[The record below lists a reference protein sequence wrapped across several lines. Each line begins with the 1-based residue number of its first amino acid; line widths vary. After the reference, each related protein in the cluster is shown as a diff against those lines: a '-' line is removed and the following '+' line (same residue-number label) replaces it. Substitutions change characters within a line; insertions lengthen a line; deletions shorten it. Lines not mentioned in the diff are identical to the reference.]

1 MRKSLNLLA
10 ALGLGL
16 AFLSSCVTTQPTGS
30 SSAAASSAST
40 GLSSSMT
47 TESTGSSSSSST
59 APSSGTASSSA
70 SLSSGT
76 ASSSVITLAVPTN
89 IVLTTRT
96 LSWDAVGG
104 AISYNVRINA
114 SAVYAAPSNQYV
126 LDASLY
132 GLTSIE
138 VQSVAG
144 AVTSAYSSPIDFPLY
159 FTLPAPTGLAQNGD
173 EVNWDVVSLAS
184 SYVVKID
191 GTEYPTSDNSYAVD
205 PTKMS
210 SVAVL
215 AVGNGGYILSSVY
228 SAAITLASTLAAPT
242 GIAYADGVLTWAA
255 VVNATGYEVTINGGT
270 AQHADT
276 NSLTIGYDNVGAVVF
291 AVRALGD
298 VSHFDSPWASKSIQ
312 INPLV
317 LATPANLSLN
327 NGLLTW
333 DAVLHADGYKIYVNG
348 DYYDSVIANSYTLP
362 AALLAEKD
370 DYLQVQAIST
380 IQTASGLSARVYV
393 GVIEIDNETSLK
405 SITGQG
411 RYILGA
417 DIALSQD
424 WTPLAFTG
432 SLDGGGHVING
443 IIITGSFS
451 QIGFFSSLEG
461 ASITNLNLQGSIN
474 ASLSSDAGVAGA
486 LAGLSTGSIITN
498 VHASMALTIASPNGL
513 GYVGGLIGHAI
524 DTSVS
529 SSLYKGAIGVSDS
542 VAGGLLGWVSDSTTA
557 QTISQS
563 KAKGTLVVTGGNS
576 SYAGG
581 LIGYLHDSFVTIS
594 QCVASLDVTGPAIV
608 GGFVGY
614 LGIGKIDNS
623 YAEGTLTA
631 TSSTQLQVGGFIGQ
645 TEGYN
650 NAVRYCLSYE
660 TIIHSGT
667 GNIGSFVGVTP
678 GGTFATIYT
687 ECHYDS
693 TLSSL
698 DRIGNTSSGRG
709 DGITGVA
716 TASLDGIQ
724 NYDSTIWSFAGTRPT
739 LLWEATAND

>member
-1 MRKSLNLLA
+1 
-10 ALGLGL
+10 
-16 AFLSSCVTTQPTGS
+16 V
-30 SSAAASSAST
+30 ASSNFYALAS
-40 GLSSSMT
+40 
-47 TESTGSSSSSST
+47 
-59 APSSGTASSSA
+59 
-70 SLSSGT
+70 
-76 ASSSVITLAVPTN
+76 
-89 IVLTTRT
+89 
-96 LSWDAVGG
+96 
-104 AISYNVRINA
+104 
-114 SAVYAAPSNQYV
+114 
-126 LDASLY
+126 SLY
-132 GLTSIE
+132 GLTAIE

-144 AVTSAYSSPIDFPLY
+144 VVTSAYSSPNDFPLY
-159 FTLPAPTGLAQNGD
+159 LTLLAPTGLTQNGN
-173 EVNWDVVSLAS
+173 EVSWDVVPLAS
-184 SYVVKID
+184 GYVINID

-205 PTKMS
+205 PTMS

-215 AVGNGGYILSSVY
+215 AVGNGGYILSSPY
-228 SAAITLASTLAAPT
+228 SASITLASILAAPT

-276 NSLTIGYDNVGAVVF
+276 NSLSVGYDNIGETAF

-298 VSHFDSPWASKSIQ
+298 ASHLDSPWASKSIQ

-317 LATPANLSLN
+317 LAIPTNLSLT

-333 DAVLHADGYKIYVNG
+333 TAVAHADGYDIYVNG
-348 DYYDSVIANSYTLP
+348 ADYASVTTNSYTLP
-362 AALLAEKD
+362 ATLLAEED
-370 DYLQVQAIST
+370 DFLQVQATSAIHIS
-380 IQTASGLSARVYV
+380 SGLSTKAYV
-393 GVIEIDNETSLK
+393 GVIEIDDEASLK
-405 SITGQG
+405 AITGQG

-417 DIALSQD
+417 DIALSHD

-432 SLDGGGHVING
+432 SLEGGGHVING

-461 ASITNLNLQGSIN
+461 ASITNLNLQGAIT
-474 ASLSSDAGVAGA
+474 ASLSADAGVAGA
-486 LAGLSTGSIITN
+486 LAGLSVGSVIAN

-513 GYVGGLIGHAI
+513 GYVGGLLGHAI

-529 SSLYKGAIGVSDS
+529 SSLYKGVLSVSDS
-542 VAGGLLGWVSDSTTA
+542 IAGGLIGWVSDSTVA
-557 QTISQS
+557 QMIDQS
-563 KAKGTLVVTGGNS
+563 KAQGTLLVTGGDS
-576 SYAGG
+576 AYAGG
-581 LIGYLHDSFVTIS
+581 LIGYLHDSFVTVS

-631 TSSTQLQVGGFIGQ
+631 TSSAQLQVGGFIGQ

-650 NAVRYCLSYE
+650 NTVRYCLSYE

-667 GNIGSFVGVTP
+667 GNVGSFVGVTP

-698 DRIGNTSSGRG
+698 DRIGNSSSGRG

-716 TASLDGIQ
+716 TTDLDSIQ
-724 NYDSTIWSFAGTRPT
+724 NYDSTIWSFAGARPS
-739 LLWEATAND
+739 LVWEATAND